1 MDELQIYK
9 WMLVRGYLKTAKSLK
24 AEVLAAF
31 EKAERD
37 HYSKKRK
44 RSPEQEPATKMRAHQ
59 SQVLKKKTHPNLKA
73 HPSVHACHLYNYKS
87 VKCHWSQFLYLT

>member
-59 SQVLKKKTHPNLKA
+59 SQVLKKKQESKKVLKR
-73 HPSVHACHLYNYKS
+73 
-87 VKCHWSQFLYLT
+87 